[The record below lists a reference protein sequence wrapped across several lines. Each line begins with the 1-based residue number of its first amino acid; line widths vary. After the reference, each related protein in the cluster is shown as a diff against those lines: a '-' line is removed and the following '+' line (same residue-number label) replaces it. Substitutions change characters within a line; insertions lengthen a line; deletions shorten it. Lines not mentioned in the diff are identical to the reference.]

1 MHRTQLLLPPAL
13 HREAAAA
20 AKARGT
26 SLGGLVRDALT
37 EYLARPGSGLPDD
50 AAVDEI
56 LLAPPVGGTA
66 DDASVSVDH
75 DHYLYGAPRK
85 SRRSRRG

>member
-1 MHRTQLLLPPAL
+1 MHRTQLLLPPHL

-20 AKARGT
+20 ARARGL

-37 EYLARPGSGLPDD
+37 EYLARPGAGLPDD
-50 AAVDEI
+50 AALDEI
-56 LLAPPVGGTA
+56 LLAPPADGTA

-85 SRRSRRG
+85 TRPARRR